1 MNLNQQMLSDLAAKL
16 GLEESGQTAVKTA
29 IDMADDYKDENDEAI
44 LAEIRRLKK
53 VMKANPKQYQ
63 KQIATI
69 KSLRAVMDEEQQKR
83 LDRILIL
90 LEE

>member
-16 GLEESGQTAVKTA
+16 GMEESRQTAVKTA
-29 IDMADDYKDENDEAI
+29 IDMADDYKDKNDEAI

>member
-29 IDMADDYKDENDEAI
+29 IDMADDYKDKNDEAI

-69 KSLRAVMDEEQQKR
+69 KSLRVVMDEEQQKR